1 MSRKRDIKQID
12 AAVRKLRLSK
22 EQRELLHRAIH
33 GEKLTYR
40 ELLEEAKAILE
51 DYPNK

>member
-1 MSRKRDIKQID
+1 MPRKKDIKQID
-12 AAVRKLRLSK
+12 AVVRRLRLSK

-40 ELLEEAKAILE
+40 ELLEEAKAIRK
-51 DYPNK
+51 DYPNR